1 MCHVDTLESTV
12 QYHTEDPA
20 TLAGICS
27 TLASSLHSH
36 SFQRMW
42 VCYNCL
48 QPSRPGICT
57 IQAQCTNLHLSIVV
71 GKLVFDKSRRRLEY
85 SDIVAIGNTR
95 HSKKAALRKGKI
107 REAAKFQ
114 QGKSV

>member
-1 MCHVDTLESTV
+1 
-12 QYHTEDPA
+12 
-20 TLAGICS
+20 
-27 TLASSLHSH
+27 
-36 SFQRMW
+36 
-42 VCYNCL
+42 
-48 QPSRPGICT
+48 
-57 IQAQCTNLHLSIVV
+57 V